1 MNRIQFFDSISGI
14 QYPKMIVDFFDHF
27 IALKQIVEDKGSV
40 TVDNNN
46 DSSIE
51 FSIIFKS
58 NSDRDLA
65 LSRTVNRKICSSCGM
80 SYNTAVL
87 ELAPKIDGICDKSIM
102 ILSSFYA

>member
-58 NSDRDLA
+58 NNDRDLA
-65 LSRTVNRKICSSCGM
+65 LSCERFDDDKERASVFSFYIKKGNRKK
-80 SYNTAVL
+80 NF
-87 ELAPKIDGICDKSIM
+87 K
-102 ILSSFYA
+102 

>member
-27 IALKQIVEDKGSV
+27 IALKQIVEDKGSI

-58 NSDRDLA
+58 NNDRDLA
-65 LSRTVNRKICSSCGM
+65 LSNIQSGTIVIYNRPIS
-80 SYNTAVL
+80 V
-87 ELAPKIDGICDKSIM
+87 GIESLTDHAIKV
-102 ILSSFYA
+102 ILQ